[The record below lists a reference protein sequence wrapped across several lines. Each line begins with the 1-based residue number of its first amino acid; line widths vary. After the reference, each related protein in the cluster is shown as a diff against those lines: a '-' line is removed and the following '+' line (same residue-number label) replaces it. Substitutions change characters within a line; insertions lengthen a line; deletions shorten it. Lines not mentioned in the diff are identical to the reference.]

1 MRKARPQH
9 RRCEGPCCDHV
20 FVPQRRNQRYCQP
33 SCRDAAD
40 CRRINGQA
48 DTHAQ
53 ISAKMLNEAFYIYN
67 EYKDVLIKKNEEP
80 ASARMPSTPQD
91 LRRKEETAKGEG
103 DANWPKPCVISP
115 RP

>member
-9 RRCEGPCCDHV
+9 RRCEGPCCGRV

-40 CRRINGQA
+40 CRRLNGQA

-67 EYKDVLIKKNEEP
+67 EHREVLIKKSAEP
-80 ASARMPSTPQD
+80 ARARMPSTPQELGCNGTRASQEIPNPVGLSRSERVVD
-91 LRRKEETAKGEG
+91 
-103 DANWPKPCVISP
+103 
-115 RP
+115 

>member
-9 RRCEGPCCDHV
+9 RRCEGPCCGRV

-40 CRRINGQA
+40 CRRLNGQA

-67 EYKDVLIKKNEEP
+67 EHREVLIKKSAEP
-80 ASARMPSTPQD
+80 ARARVPFAAQELGCNGTRASQEIPNPVGLSRSERVVD
-91 LRRKEETAKGEG
+91 
-103 DANWPKPCVISP
+103 
-115 RP
+115 